1 VYLNIVDLVKY
12 KYARICHQANL
23 TLILLSFVDMTELL
37 FEGYKVPS
45 VAYGID
51 SLFSY
56 HANGGSVDDGGII
69 ISSGNATTHIIPT
82 LGGKGVLSKT
92 KR

>member
-1 VYLNIVDLVKY
+1 MN
-12 KYARICHQANL
+12 
-23 TLILLSFVDMTELL
+23 ELL

-56 HANGGSVDDGGII
+56 HANGGESDDGGIVI
-69 ISSGNATTHIIPT
+69 AGGNSTTHIIPT
-82 LGGKGVLSKT
+82 IQGKGVLAKT
-92 KR
+92 KRYLLYK

>member
-1 VYLNIVDLVKY
+1 MYLNTVVDVRKRQEP
-12 KYARICHQANL
+12 KKSF
-23 TLILLSFVDMTELL
+23 ILFFSKITFLVDMTELL

-56 HANGGSVDDGGII
+56 HANGGTTDDGGII
-69 ISSGNATTHIIPT
+69 ISSGNASTHIIPT

>member
-1 VYLNIVDLVKY
+1 MQTSDLF
-12 KYARICHQANL
+12 
-23 TLILLSFVDMTELL
+23 ILVMTELL
-37 FEGYKVPS
+37 FEGYRVPS

-56 HANGGSVDDGGII
+56 HANGGSMDDGGII
-69 ISSGNATTHIIPT
+69 ISSGNSTTHVIPT

>member
-1 VYLNIVDLVKY
+1 
-12 KYARICHQANL
+12 
-23 TLILLSFVDMTELL
+23 MTELL
-37 FEGYKVPS
+37 FEGYRAPS
-45 VAYGID
+45 IAYGID

-56 HANGGSVDDGGII
+56 HANGGTMEDGSII
-69 ISSGNATTHIIPT
+69 ISSGNTATHVIPT